1 MLAALIR
8 QSTEI
13 QKVLA
18 FDGIFEKLFSVVTR
32 EGGLEGQSVVTDAL
46 RCVDTLLRFNTSNQV
61 KYLLCHPK
69 SPDRTSPEL
78 LSRDR
83 SSLSALQASLL
94 QSKYTAGSG
103 RTAGVRLAI
112 LERRQDHQHW
122 SDSRSGRSV
131 IGIQRSW
138 CGLHAALSCMRNMNI
153 CAFCS
158 SGRVMLSQDCSL
170 KWL

>member
-61 KYLLCHPK
+61 KFLLYHSQ

-83 SSLSALQASLL
+83 SSLSTLQASLL

-103 RTAGVRLAI
+103 RTIGVRAAI
-112 LERRQDHQHW
+112 LE
-122 SDSRSGRSV
+122 
-131 IGIQRSW
+131 
-138 CGLHAALSCMRNMNI
+138 
-153 CAFCS
+153 
-158 SGRVMLSQDCSL
+158 
-170 KWL
+170 

>member
-61 KYLLCHPK
+61 NTLLCRPK
-69 SPDRTSPEL
+69 FPYRTSPEL

-94 QSKYTAGSG
+94 QSDYPTGSG
-103 RTAGVRLAI
+103 RAARVRVAI
-112 LERRQDHQHW
+112 LE
-122 SDSRSGRSV
+122 
-131 IGIQRSW
+131 
-138 CGLHAALSCMRNMNI
+138 
-153 CAFCS
+153 
-158 SGRVMLSQDCSL
+158 
-170 KWL
+170 

>member
-61 KYLLCHPK
+61 KFLLCHPK

-83 SSLSALQASLL
+83 SSLSALQTSFL
-94 QSKYTAGSG
+94 QPKYTAGSG
-103 RTAGVRLAI
+103 RTAGVRVAI
-112 LERRQDHQHW
+112 LE
-122 SDSRSGRSV
+122 
-131 IGIQRSW
+131 
-138 CGLHAALSCMRNMNI
+138 
-153 CAFCS
+153 
-158 SGRVMLSQDCSL
+158 
-170 KWL
+170 

>member
-13 QKVLA
+13 QKVLV
-18 FDGIFEKLFSVVTR
+18 FDGIFEKLFSVVTK

-61 KYLLCHPK
+61 NFLLCRPQ
-69 SPDRTSPEL
+69 SPDRTSTEL

-94 QSKYTAGSG
+94 QSKYTTGAGS
-103 RTAGVRLAI
+103 TAGVRVAV
-112 LERRQDHQHW
+112 LE
-122 SDSRSGRSV
+122 
-131 IGIQRSW
+131 
-138 CGLHAALSCMRNMNI
+138 
-153 CAFCS
+153 
-158 SGRVMLSQDCSL
+158 
-170 KWL
+170 

>member
-32 EGGLEGQSVVTDAL
+32 EGGLEGQSVVTNAL
-46 RCVDTLLRFNTSNQV
+46 KCVDTLLRFNTSNQV
-61 KYLLCHPK
+61 KSLLCHPQ

-94 QSKYTAGSG
+94 QSKYTAGAG
-103 RTAGVRLAI
+103 RTAGVRVAV
-112 LERRQDHQHW
+112 LE
-122 SDSRSGRSV
+122 
-131 IGIQRSW
+131 
-138 CGLHAALSCMRNMNI
+138 
-153 CAFCS
+153 
-158 SGRVMLSQDCSL
+158 
-170 KWL
+170 

>member
-46 RCVDTLLRFNTSNQV
+46 KCVDTLLRFNTSNQV
-61 KYLLCHPK
+61 KTLFCRPQ
-69 SPDRTSPEL
+69 SPDRTSQEL

-83 SSLSALQASLL
+83 SSLFTLQ
-94 QSKYTAGSG
+94 
-103 RTAGVRLAI
+103 
-112 LERRQDHQHW
+112 
-122 SDSRSGRSV
+122 
-131 IGIQRSW
+131 
-138 CGLHAALSCMRNMNI
+138 
-153 CAFCS
+153 
-158 SGRVMLSQDCSL
+158 
-170 KWL
+170 

>member
-61 KYLLCHPK
+61 KFLLCHPK
-69 SPDRTSPEL
+69 PPDRTSPEL

-83 SSLSALQASLL
+83 SPLSALQASLF

-103 RTAGVRLAI
+103 RTAGVRVAI
-112 LERRQDHQHW
+112 LE
-122 SDSRSGRSV
+122 
-131 IGIQRSW
+131 
-138 CGLHAALSCMRNMNI
+138 
-153 CAFCS
+153 
-158 SGRVMLSQDCSL
+158 
-170 KWL
+170 